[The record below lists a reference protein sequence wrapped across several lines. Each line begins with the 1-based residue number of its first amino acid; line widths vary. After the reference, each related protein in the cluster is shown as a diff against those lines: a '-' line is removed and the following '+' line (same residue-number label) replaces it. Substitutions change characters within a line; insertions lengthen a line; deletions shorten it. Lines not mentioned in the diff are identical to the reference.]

1 MNDHRRIF
9 RKEIQSK
16 NPTDVRSAFEG
27 KPIYTT
33 ILNIGEKYHS
43 NDAGRCTNTFRNRNR
58 TALLSP
64 DDTELQMLYLTGTD
78 KNS

>member
-43 NDAGRCTNTFRNRNR
+43 NPSSAV
-58 TALLSP
+58 
-64 DDTELQMLYLTGTD
+64 
-78 KNS
+78 